1 MDIPSSPARAWCGSC
16 RGAGLGGYFCAGA
29 VQEAPPGE
37 ESIHPAAE
45 TSSAAIFLVKHKAS
59 GREREAGG
67 RLASGGA
74 APCQEPLFPGPCAPK
89 GHLVLRGD
97 SGVTLGPATSLGEG
111 QERRG
116 VFASRPIAWLQSTDT
131 ADTERCCV
139 WSSRSCSL
147 LHP

>member
-1 MDIPSSPARAWCGSC
+1 MGIPSSPAWARCGS
-16 RGAGLGGYFCAGA
+16 RGGAGLGGYFCAGA

-45 TSSAAIFLVKHKAS
+45 TSSTVIFLVKHKAS
-59 GREREAGG
+59 GREQEAEG

-74 APCQEPLFPGPCAPK
+74 APCQEPLFLGPCTPK
-89 GHLVLRGD
+89 GHPVLRGD
-97 SGVTLGPATSLGEG
+97 CRVTLGPATSLEEG

-116 VFASRPIAWLQSTDT
+116 VFASQPIAWLWSGDT

-139 WSSRSCSL
+139 WSNRSRSL